1 MGILLLDLGALGWR
15 LSLRRS
21 HDFAAVKTIQKA
33 RKVLLRNTCDAFVW
47 LKMAAAIVA
56 LEGHTH
62 TTLDARRTFLARTD
76 SLDVDVRRIA
86 HCRYNKSVF
95 LAFCCEN
102 RLGDH
107 FPIHW

>member
-62 TTLDARRTFLARTD
+62 TTLGELFLHE
-76 SLDVDVRRIA
+76 L
-86 HCRYNKSVF
+86 
-95 LAFCCEN
+95 
-102 RLGDH
+102 
-107 FPIHW
+107 IHSMLMYVA